1 MFRIYE
7 DDNKV
12 WFEDELFK
20 FELSEY
26 VSENDI
32 YYDEYKGYFLPDGR
46 NLFDI
51 VIEDWI
57 RNSEHYKTVAEIK
70 DVNCV
75 CL

>member
-7 DDNKV
+7 NDNKV

-26 VSENDI
+26 VSEDDI

-51 VIEDWI
+51 VIED
-57 RNSEHYKTVAEIK
+57 
-70 DVNCV
+70 
-75 CL
+75 

>member
-32 YYDEYKGYFLPDGR
+32 YYDEHKGYFLPDGR

-57 RNSEHYKTVAEIK
+57 RNSVHRNSSYV
-70 DVNCV
+70 
-75 CL
+75 

>member
-20 FELSEY
+20 VELSEY

-32 YYDEYKGYFLPDGR
+32 YYDEHKGYFLPDGR

-51 VIEDWI
+51 VIED
-57 RNSEHYKTVAEIK
+57 
-70 DVNCV
+70 
-75 CL
+75 